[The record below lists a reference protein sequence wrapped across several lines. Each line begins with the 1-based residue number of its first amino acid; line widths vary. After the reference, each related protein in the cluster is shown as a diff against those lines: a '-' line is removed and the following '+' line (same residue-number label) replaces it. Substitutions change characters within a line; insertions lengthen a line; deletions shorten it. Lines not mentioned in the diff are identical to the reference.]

1 MSRGRGTKTRPGDSE
16 VAMKKNRVG
25 ENMFE
30 RVERHLAEAE
40 EPLDVETGVRRLR
53 SWMDEPVPPERKVRQ
68 RPHAFTLN
76 RRSISRLL
84 VRISG
89 AQPDILERAPVD
101 RTRYAATGWLLVSTA
116 LVAGVSGGIAVETAT
131 RASLIASITLGAL
144 WGLVIF
150 SLDRFLV
157 VSIARPRTARPRSVW
172 RSIAV
177 AVPRVVLALLIGVV
191 VAQPIVLK
199 IFEGEINV
207 ELQTVHSE
215 RLISY
220 QEQLDKQFDDIPD
233 LEERVARQQEIAA
246 GQARPSVSDDPDV
259 KAAQQVVD
267 EARVAW
273 QNAERTA
280 QCELSGSCGSGQA
293 GQGVQYKEAKRVA
306 DEARA
311 RLEVAERVL
320 QRVREEAQARI
331 DAEAPALQAAAQS
344 ELETLLPL
352 LRERQAARAA
362 ALARAEQLELGNK
375 RASRSPRCPRP
386 SRGAQSSRPS
396 DVSRTTFAIRQ
407 CRTTPSLSRT
417 PCQCKVGYAL
427 RRTTRT
433 GSS

>member
-1 MSRGRGTKTRPGDSE
+1 
-16 VAMKKNRVG
+16 
-25 ENMFE
+25 
-30 RVERHLAEAE
+30 
-40 EPLDVETGVRRLR
+40 
-53 SWMDEPVPPERKVRQ
+53 
-68 RPHAFTLN
+68 
-76 RRSISRLL
+76 
-84 VRISG
+84 
-89 AQPDILERAPVD
+89 
-101 RTRYAATGWLLVSTA
+101 
-116 LVAGVSGGIAVETAT
+116 
-131 RASLIASITLGAL
+131 
-144 WGLVIF
+144 
-150 SLDRFLV
+150 
-157 VSIARPRTARPRSVW
+157 
-172 RSIAV
+172 
-177 AVPRVVLALLIGVV
+177 VPRVVLALLIGVV

-362 ALARAEQLELGNK
+362 ALARAEQLELGNNGLLARLDALDRLEERSPVVRVTSLALLLLFASVGLLPVLAELLANARLATLYDELLERAQAKQREIADIDDEVAIELERDRAARQLEVGK
-375 RASRSPRCPRP
+375 RANATLASLQEKLTQQALTSWQEQVRLSQSSEMPLDWSSGNLGRSPSQPPLALPPGMR
-386 SRGAQSSRPS
+386 
-396 DVSRTTFAIRQ
+396 DVE
-407 CRTTPSLSRT
+407 
-417 PCQCKVGYAL
+417 
-427 RRTTRT
+427 
-433 GSS
+433 